1 MNIYSTTLFLH
12 IVGALGL
19 FVALGLE
26 WTGLSQLRSVMTLEQ
41 VRPWMGILRNVRK
54 VGFVSMM
61 TTVITGIYMM
71 VTVWAGAPWL
81 IVTVGSLVLMIV
93 LAQAITAPRMST
105 IGKALVAEKAP
116 SSPILSAL
124 ANDPLLSISIQT
136 RVAIALGIIVLKIA
150 KPELGESILTIAI
163 ATVLGCASVFPTG
176 RLFGRRPQSQPT
188 TSSLE
193 KNL

>member
-93 LAQAITAPRMST
+93 LAQAITAPRMSA

-163 ATVLGCASVFPTG
+163 ATVLGFASVLPTG
-176 RLFGRRPQSQPT
+176 RLSARRPQSQPT